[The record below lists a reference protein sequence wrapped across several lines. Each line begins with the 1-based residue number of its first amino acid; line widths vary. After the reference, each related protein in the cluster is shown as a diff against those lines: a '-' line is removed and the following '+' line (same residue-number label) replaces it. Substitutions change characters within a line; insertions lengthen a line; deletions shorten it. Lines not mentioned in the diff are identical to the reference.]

1 MDLSAIVKVI
11 TSMREDLLISQ
22 TNLKERTENI
32 ILLIK
37 THSNEVFEEI
47 QSMILMCE
55 QILGCLSEKKTSNV
69 ELLLGISLAEAT
81 KMCES

>member
-1 MDLSAIVKVI
+1 MDLSGIVKVI

-47 QSMILMCE
+47 QSMILMC
-55 QILGCLSEKKTSNV
+55 
-69 ELLLGISLAEAT
+69 
-81 KMCES
+81 